1 MSIIGRLPHALIAT
15 ITSFFP
21 DDREAQANERVFAPR
36 NPGEGKK
43 GTGLNRTIHR
53 LFAGVAAVGITL
65 AGLPTGAATAN
76 ADVPTA
82 STASGTITINGEGAT
97 GHTFSAYLI
106 AAYNS
111 NYSWSQTD
119 DVSNLSLVLPS
130 STGTEISNVLQSS
143 TTLTDIN
150 KLIGQDGT
158 DWGLDSGTAT
168 SDVRKFA
175 QALAA
180 DTANLGTAQTFSA
193 GSNTVTHEG
202 VYLIVD
208 TTTLADG
215 ATTTASVPMI
225 VGSTL
230 AKADAVS
237 GTSTVAPGTVDVK
250 NTVITVHKQVVKDD
264 GTTPNNNPSYKLG
277 DTITFQLS
285 TVIPNFSGY
294 AKNAAIPMGPDARV
308 LKLTDT
314 FSNGLTYDGITS
326 VKVEGI
332 DTDLTKDTDYTVTTP
347 TTTTGGG
354 TLTVD
359 FGKLVNQVS
368 GSALETNLSSYYGK
382 KITVLVTAHLNS
394 NAIIAS
400 EDGLPA
406 TTVTGNDPKGN
417 PNTVS
422 VTFSNNPSDNSAQ
435 STTPGDTVNVYSF
448 KYTVKKTGQG
458 ADASGLSGAKFTIK
472 DSTGN
477 YLAYKSDTEQW
488 SSLGITEP
496 TATSE
501 TDSTTAGIFTS
512 APDIEFNGL
521 KEGTY
526 TVHEV
531 QAPAGYLSINLPT
544 FTFTIT
550 ATYNN
555 DTTNTTETSESGDD
569 SLKTLKYSASAT
581 GTSSGYIDGGTDGT
595 VTVKNFTSIT
605 QLPKTG
611 AAGIALFSVIGLAL
625 VAAAVVFGIRARGA
639 SRLA

>member
-21 DDREAQANERVFAPR
+21 DDREAQPNERVFAPR

-43 GTGLNRTIHR
+43 GTGMNRTIHR
-53 LFAGVAAVGITL
+53 LFAGVAAVGIAL
-65 AGLPTGAATAN
+65 AGLATGAATAN

-111 NYSWSQTD
+111 DYSWSQAG

-130 STGTEISNVLQSS
+130 STGTEISTVLQSS
-143 TTLTDIN
+143 TGLTDIN
-150 KLIGQDGT
+150 KLTGQDGT

-175 QALAA
+175 KALAA
-180 DTANLGTAQTFSA
+180 DTAKLGTAQTLSA
-193 GSNTVTHEG
+193 GSNTVTPEG

-208 TTTLADG
+208 TTALKDG
-215 ATTTASVPMI
+215 ATTTTSVPMI

-230 AKADAVS
+230 AKANAAGDKSNVAS
-237 GTSTVAPGTVDVK
+237 GTVNVK

-294 AKNAAIPMGPDARV
+294 DKNATDLTAANARV

-314 FSNGLTYDGITS
+314 FSGGLTYDGIKS
-326 VKVEGI
+326 VKVEGA
-332 DTDLTKDTDYTVTTP
+332 TDPLAEHDDYDVTIP

-359 FGKLVNQVS
+359 FGKLVNQAS
-368 GSALETNLSSYYGK
+368 KSTLETNLPSYYGK

-394 NAIIAS
+394 NAIIATA
-400 EDGLPA
+400 GTP
-406 TTVTGNDPKGN
+406 TTVTGNDLNGN

-422 VTFSNNPSDNSAQ
+422 VTFSNNPSDNSDK

-458 ADASGLSGAKFTIK
+458 ADANGLSGAKFTIK
-472 DSTGN
+472 DSAGN
-477 YLAYKSDTEQW
+477 YLAYDSTTKQW
-488 SSLGITEP
+488 SSLGTTEP
-496 TATSE
+496 TATSG
-501 TDSTTAGIFTS
+501 TDSTSAGIFTS
-512 APDIEFNGL
+512 SPTIGFNGL

-555 DTTNTTETSESGDD
+555 DDTNTTEASNSGDD
-569 SLKTLKYSASAT
+569 SLKTLTYSAVAT
-581 GTSSGYIDGGTDGT
+581 GTSSGYIEGGTDGT

-625 VAAAVVFGIRARGA
+625 VAAAVVFGIRASKA

>member
-1 MSIIGRLPHALIAT
+1 M
-15 ITSFFP
+15 
-21 DDREAQANERVFAPR
+21 
-36 NPGEGKK
+36 
-43 GTGLNRTIHR
+43 NRTIHR
-53 LFAGVAAVGITL
+53 LFAGVAAVGIAL
-65 AGLPTGAATAN
+65 AGLATGAATAN

-111 NYSWSQTD
+111 DYSWSQAG

-130 STGTEISNVLQSS
+130 STGTEISTVLQSS
-143 TTLTDIN
+143 TGLTDIN
-150 KLIGQDGT
+150 KLTGQDGA

-175 QALAA
+175 KALAA
-180 DTANLGTAQTFSA
+180 DTANLGTAQTLSA
-193 GSNTVTHEG
+193 GSNTVTPEG

-215 ATTTASVPMI
+215 ATTTTSVPMI

-230 AKADAVS
+230 AKADNAK
-237 GTSTVAPGTVDVK
+237 GTSTVAPGTVYVK

-294 AKNAAIPMGPDARV
+294 GKNATDPTKSDARV
-308 LKLTDT
+308 LRLTDT
-314 FSNGLTYDGITS
+314 FSNGLTYDRITS
-326 VKVEGI
+326 VKVEGVTNAL
-332 DTDLTKDTDYTVTTP
+332 DPATDYTVMPP

-368 GSALETNLSSYYGK
+368 GSTLGTNLSSYYGK

-394 NAIIAS
+394 NAIIATGGT
-400 EDGLPA
+400 DM
-406 TTVTGNDPKGN
+406 TVTGDDPNGN

-422 VTFSNNPSDNSAQ
+422 VTFSNNPSDNSDK
-435 STTPGDTVNVYSF
+435 SKTPGDTVNVYSF

-477 YLAYKSDTEQW
+477 YLAYNSDTKQW
-488 SSLGITEP
+488 SSLGTTEP
-496 TATSE
+496 AVATG

-512 APDIEFNGL
+512 SPTIGFNGL

-531 QAPAGYLSINLPT
+531 QAPSGYLSINLPT

-555 DTTNTTETSESGDD
+555 DDTNTTEASNSGDD
-569 SLKTLKYSASAT
+569 SLKTLTYSAVAT
-581 GTSSGYIDGGTDGT
+581 GTSSGYIDDGTSGT
-595 VTVKNFTSIT
+595 VTVKNFTSLT

-625 VAAAVVFGIRARGA
+625 AAAAVVFGIRARRA

>member
-1 MSIIGRLPHALIAT
+1 MSIIGSLPHALIAT

-43 GTGLNRTIHR
+43 GTEMNRTIHR

-65 AGLPTGAATAN
+65 AGLATGAATAN

-150 KLIGQDGT
+150 KLIGQDGAN
-158 DWGLDSGTAT
+158 WGLDSGTAT

-180 DTANLGTAQTFSA
+180 DTANLGTAQTFSP
-193 GSNTVTHEG
+193 GSNTVTPEG

-208 TTTLADG
+208 ATTLADG

-230 AKADAVS
+230 AKADAADD
-237 GTSTVAPGTVDVK
+237 TSTVAPGTVDVK
-250 NTVITVHKQVVKDD
+250 NTVITVHKHVVKDD

-294 AKNAAIPMGPDARV
+294 GKNATDPTANDARV
-308 LKLTDT
+308 LQLTDT
-314 FSNGLTYDGITS
+314 FSKGLTYDGITS
-326 VKVEGI
+326 VTVEGVADQLKA
-332 DTDLTKDTDYTVTTP
+332 DTDFTVTTP
-347 TTTTGGG
+347 TPTTTDGG

-359 FGKLVNQVS
+359 FGKLVNQAS
-368 GSALETNLSSYYGK
+368 GSALVSDLSSYYGK

-394 NAIIAS
+394 NAIIATAGT
-400 EDGLPA
+400 D
-406 TTVTGNDPKGN
+406 TTVTGDDPNGN

-422 VTFSNNPSDNSAQ
+422 VTFSNNPSDNSHK
-435 STTPGDTVNVYSF
+435 SKTPGDTVNVYSF

-458 ADASGLSGAKFTIK
+458 DDADGLSGAKFTIK

-477 YLAYKSDTEQW
+477 YLAYNSDTEQW
-488 SSLGITEP
+488 SSLGTTEP
-496 TATSE
+496 TATSG

-512 APDIEFNGL
+512 APTIGFNGL

-555 DTTNTTETSESGDD
+555 DTTNTTEVSNSGHY
-569 SLKTLKYSASAT
+569 SLKTLTYSASAT

>member
-43 GTGLNRTIHR
+43 GTGMNRTIHR
-53 LFAGVAAVGITL
+53 LFAGVAAVGIAL
-65 AGLPTGAATAN
+65 AGLATGAATAN

-82 STASGTITINGEGAT
+82 STESGTITINGEGAT
-97 GHTFSAYLI
+97 GHTFSAYPI

-111 NYSWSQTD
+111 NYSWSQAD

-143 TTLTDIN
+143 TGLTDIN
-150 KLIGQDGT
+150 KLTGQDGT

-175 QALAA
+175 KALAA
-180 DTANLGTAQTFSA
+180 DTANLGTAQPLSA
-193 GSNTVTHEG
+193 GITNTVTPEG

-208 TTTLADG
+208 TTALPDG

-230 AKADAVS
+230 AKADAADD
-237 GTSTVAPGTVDVK
+237 TSTVAPGTVDVK

-294 AKNAAIPMGPDARV
+294 GKNATDLTAANARV
-308 LKLTDT
+308 LQLTDA
-314 FSNGLTYDGITS
+314 FSKGLTYDGITS
-326 VKVEGI
+326 VTVEGVADQLKA
-332 DTDLTKDTDYTVTTP
+332 DTDFTVTTP
-347 TTTTGGG
+347 TPTTTDGG

-359 FGKLVNQVS
+359 FGKLVNQAS
-368 GSALETNLSSYYGK
+368 GSALVSDLSSYYGK

-394 NAIIAS
+394 NAIIATAGT
-400 EDGLPA
+400 D
-406 TTVTGNDPKGN
+406 TTVTGDDPNGN

-422 VTFSNNPSDNSAQ
+422 VTFSNNPSDNSHK

-458 ADASGLSGAKFTIK
+458 DDADGLSGAKFTIK

-477 YLAYKSDTEQW
+477 YLAYNSDTKQW
-488 SSLGITEP
+488 SSLGTTEP
-496 TATSE
+496 TATSG

-512 APDIEFNGL
+512 APDIEFYGL

-555 DTTNTTETSESGDD
+555 DTTNTTEASNSGDD
-569 SLKTLKYSASAT
+569 SLKTLTYSASAT